1 MIRRDPMAYMQAVD
15 QHQAVDRGE
24 RGAPSDPTDPT
35 DPTDGG
41 SAGRVPTGPMG
52 AMGPTGVGAL
62 FVGDAKSPHWA
73 SPRRRSKQFWNI
85 QLRRCYG
92 HAVESRLG
100 ITQSTSINA
109 GLMGAQ
115 YEVFRQA
122 VGDLVRTQTY
132 FLNHKLIR

>member
-15 QHQAVDRGE
+15 QALDRGE
-24 RGAPSDPTDPT
+24 RGAPSDPTDSTDSTDSTGP

-41 SAGRVPTGPMG
+41 LAGPMGPMGPTGPMG
-52 AMGPTGVGAL
+52 PMGVSAL

-92 HAVESRLG
+92 HAVELRLG

-122 VGDLVRTQTY
+122 VGDLVRTY
-132 FLNHKLIR
+132 